1 MKFLWEVKAAEDFS
15 TLSLQENGTL
25 NAVCFSIYTQ
35 NPVPFVQS
43 LNTLYKHAFTS
54 WRVGTLFEL

>member
-25 NAVCFSIYTQ
+25 NAVCFYLHTE
-35 NPVPFVQS
+35 PRS
-43 LNTLYKHAFTS
+43 LCAKSKHS
-54 WRVGTLFEL
+54 L